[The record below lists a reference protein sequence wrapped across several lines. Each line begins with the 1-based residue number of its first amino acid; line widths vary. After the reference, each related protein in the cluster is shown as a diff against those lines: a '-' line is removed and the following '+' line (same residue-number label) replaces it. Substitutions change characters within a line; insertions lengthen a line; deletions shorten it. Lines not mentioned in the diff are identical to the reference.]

1 MNVKT
6 VQLLKKELVSKKSA
20 IRSLHLQNSV
30 IEMDVEETPK
40 DMMDRSDI
48 EESWFAK
55 ERLSQH
61 WKVELNQIDM
71 ALLKI
76 EQGSFGICE
85 DCGDEIP
92 VKRLRV
98 RPDAAFC
105 LNCQETAE
113 RERMMTKSTSKSSK
127 LGRGGSTPQILQ

>member
-1 MNVKT
+1 MNIKT
-6 VQLLKKELVSKKSA
+6 VQLLKNELVSKKSTLLG
-20 IRSLHLQNSV
+20 LHLRNKA
-30 IEMDVEETPK
+30 IELDVEETPK
-40 DMMDRSDI
+40 DSIDRSDI

-61 WKVELNQIDM
+61 WKVELHQIEL
-71 ALLKI
+71 ALQKI

-85 DCGDEIP
+85 DCDDEIP

-98 RPDAAFC
+98 RPDAAYC

-113 RERMMTKSTSKSSK
+113 REIAQGQRPSPTKLSS
-127 LGRGGSTPQILQ
+127 RATQILQ